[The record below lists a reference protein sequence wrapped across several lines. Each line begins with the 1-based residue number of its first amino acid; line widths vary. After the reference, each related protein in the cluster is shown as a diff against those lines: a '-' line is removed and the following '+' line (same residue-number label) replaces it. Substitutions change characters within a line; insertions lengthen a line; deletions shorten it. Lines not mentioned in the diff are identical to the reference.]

1 MPWNGG
7 EAWTKAWRRG
17 LRGSQQGLDDQG
29 APGELWGLLPSG
41 VDAGELR
48 TGEGR
53 LKHTEGGGLY
63 RLQPSSPLHRPLST
77 TASPITTVDH
87 QL

>member
-17 LRGSQQGLDDQG
+17 LRGSQQGLDGQG

-53 LKHTEGGGLY
+53 SVLSRPFLPRPAEQGPNLN
-63 RLQPSSPLHRPLST
+63 SSR
-77 TASPITTVDH
+77 
-87 QL
+87 